1 MALNKLKY
9 NSLNLTPAANKAIG
23 FDSDADALEATLSGG
38 AMTFISKVTA
48 SSSSTISFTSGID
61 STYKEYVFIFNDIHP
76 SSNAKSLTFQ
86 TDTGTN
92 TNYNIACTTTAI
104 KAYHNEGDSETELG
118 YDTQYDS
125 AQSTSFINLAEE
137 IMNNNDSSVSGTL
150 TVFNP
155 SSSTFAKHFI
165 SDMQGMRNDVYSWR
179 FMKGGYFNTTTA
191 LTRFQFKLNSGNID
205 SGIIKLYGIKDS

>member
-1 MALNKLKY
+1 MALSKVNF
-9 NSLNLTPAANKAIG
+9 NSMNVTPAASKAIKFNSSNNG
-23 FDSDADALEATLSGG
+23 LETGDIGG
-38 AMTFISKVTA
+38 SLVLIETQTA
-48 SSSSTISFTSGID
+48 SSSANLSFTSGID
-61 STYKEYVFIFNDIHP
+61 STYDEYVFKFYDIHP
-76 SSNAKSLTFQ
+76 SANAKSLTFQ

-92 TNYNIACTTTAI
+92 TNYNIACTTSAI

-118 YDTQYDS
+118 YDTQYDA

-155 SSSTFAKHFI
+155 SSSTFVKHFI

-205 SGIIKLYGIKDS
+205 AGTIKLYGVS

>member
-1 MALNKLKY
+1 MALSKVNF
-9 NSLNLTPAANKAIG
+9 NSMNVTPAASKAVKFNSSNNGLETGDIG
-23 FDSDADALEATLSGG
+23 GSLVL
-38 AMTFISKVTA
+38 ISTQTA
-48 SSSSTISFTSGID
+48 SSSANISFTSGID
-61 STYKEYVFIFNDIHP
+61 STYDSYVFKFYDIHP
-76 SSNAKSLTFQ
+76 SANAKSLTFQ

-92 TNYNIACTTTAI
+92 TNYNIACTTSAI

-118 YDTQYDS
+118 YDTQYDA

-155 SSSTFAKHFI
+155 SSSTFVKHFI

-205 SGIIKLYGIKDS
+205 AGTIKLYGVS

>member
-1 MALNKLKY
+1 MNV
-9 NSLNLTPAANKAIG
+9 TPAASKAIKFNSSNNG
-23 FDSDADALEATLSGG
+23 LETGDIGG
-38 AMTFISKVTA
+38 SLVLIETQTA
-48 SSSSTISFTSGID
+48 SSSANLSFTSGID
-61 STYKEYVFIFNDIHP
+61 STYDEYVFKFYDIHP
-76 SSNAKSLTFQ
+76 SANAKSLTFQ

-92 TNYNIACTTTAI
+92 TNYNIACTTSAI

-118 YDTQYDS
+118 YDTQYDA

-155 SSSTFAKHFI
+155 SSSTFVKHFI

-205 SGIIKLYGIKDS
+205 AGTIKLYGVS

>member
-1 MALNKLKY
+1 MKSKHYVTDCLYAHILLCNGHISLQILKT
-9 NSLNLTPAANKAIG
+9 NVIQTSVRLFLPPIFKRNLSLD
-23 FDSDADALEATLSGG
+23 FDD
-38 AMTFISKVTA
+38 
-48 SSSSTISFTSGID
+48 
-61 STYKEYVFIFNDIHP
+61 TYDEYVFKFYDIHP
-76 SSNAKSLTFQ
+76 SANAKSLTFQ

-92 TNYNIACTTTAI
+92 TNYNIACTTSAI
-104 KAYHNEGDSETELG
+104 KAYHNEPDNYVELG
-118 YDTQYDS
+118 YDTQYDA

-155 SSSTFAKHFI
+155 SSSTFVKHFI

-205 SGIIKLYGIKDS
+205 SGVIKLYGIS

>member
-1 MALNKLKY
+1 MAINLANN
-9 NSLNLTPAANKAIG
+9 NSLANIT
-23 FDSDADALEATLSGG
+23 ALPSSISGG
-38 AMTFISKVTA
+38 AMTLLATQTA

-61 STYKEYVFIFNDIHP
+61 DTYDEYVFKFYDIHP
-76 SSNAKSLTFQ
+76 SANAKSLTFQ

-92 TNYNIACTTTAI
+92 TNYNIACTTSAI
-104 KAYHNEGDSETELG
+104 KAYHNEPDNYVELG
-118 YDTQYDS
+118 YDTQYDA

-155 SSSTFAKHFI
+155 SSSTFVKHFI

-205 SGIIKLYGIKDS
+205 SGVIKLYGVS